1 MATRR
6 VGKKG
11 FKTGWSCFTGTSQK
25 SRTTTLSN
33 SSNTVS
39 HADSSYTCCCGSGGL
54 DYSRLSIV
62 IPVLNESSTNLSSLK
77 SKLEDLG
84 AEVIVVDDG
93 SKRPFQEGIKHGMN
107 FGYGAAIL
115 TGIKQANR
123 PIILTMDG
131 DGQHS
136 IEDVRNLWQIWQTLQ
151 NGVGVDMLIGARRLR
166 KETWIRSTGRTLL
179 NILASILVFR
189 WLRDLNSGM
198 RLFRR
203 EIVIGYAPILC
214 KTYSFTTSLTISMI
228 SDGYKVEWFPIKVQA
243 RKTGKSKVRLIK
255 HGLVTLY
262 YILRNGIALR
272 TRRLRTRLRPLW
284 FWRKK

>member
-131 DGQHS
+131 DNQHR
-136 IEDVRNLWQIWQTLQ
+136 IEDVVNLWQVWKIMEK
-151 NGVGVDMLIGARRLR
+151 GVKIDLLIGARRLKKEKLLRYLGR
-166 KETWIRSTGRTLL
+166 KCL
-179 NILASILVFR
+179 NIFASVLAMY
-189 WLRDLNSGM
+189 WLPDLNSGL
-198 RLFRR
+198 RVFRKS
-203 EIVIGYAPILC
+203 IVSGYSPILC

-228 SDGYKVEWFPIKVQA
+228 ADNYRVEWFPIKVQA

-284 FWRKK
+284 F